1 MSDNA
6 VNSEENKIEKLTL
19 EETFEG
25 LDEIMEK
32 LSDNDVSLE
41 ESINLYKSGMELINH
56 CKKVVDEVESKLVLL
71 SGEGAE

>member
-1 MSDNA
+1 MSDT
-6 VNSEENKIEKLTL
+6 VNSEEKKIEEMTL

-41 ESINLYKSGMELINH
+41 ESIDLYKSGMELINH
-56 CKKVVDEVESKLVLL
+56 CKKVVDEVESKLVQL